1 MRRRVILTGVAAL
14 LGGCTSLTG
23 PAPLPAPAPVPQAQ
37 PQPEA
42 RPAPAPPPQATRQR
56 PPAAV
61 RIDNASLETFRT
73 SWQRL
78 RANLSPAEQSAL
90 NGAVASL
97 AFAGYDS
104 HSDLPRNLRDNP
116 IVPEMI
122 RDRID
127 GMTYAE
133 IVDLSHE
140 PPTGP

>member
-1 MRRRVILTGVAAL
+1 
-14 LGGCTSLTG
+14 
-23 PAPLPAPAPVPQAQ
+23 VPQAQ

-42 RPAPAPPPQATRQR
+42 PPAAPTSPPQAARQR

-61 RIDNASLETFRT
+61 RIDNASLESFRT

-122 RDRID
+122 RQRID

-133 IVDLSHE
+133 IVELSHE